1 MKVAIVGVGAIGGYV
16 GHCLARAGEDVTF
29 IARGKNLEALRSR
42 GTRLLRAD
50 GSEEAVP
57 QVKATA
63 DYAATGP
70 QDVVKLAMKA
80 HQLESV
86 ALDVPR
92 LFGPDTVVVP
102 MQNGIPYWYFHGH
115 PGALAGTRLQSV
127 DPSGLI
133 SDNIP
138 AQRVIG
144 CVVYPATE
152 LLEPGV
158 IKHVEGNRFP
168 VGEPDGTA
176 SDRVA
181 RVADC
186 LVRAGLQAP
195 VLSDIRAEIW
205 LKLWGNMT
213 FNPISALSRATLA
226 GICQYPPSRA
236 LAAEMMT
243 EAQNIAAKL
252 GITFRVS
259 LEKRIAGAERVGHH
273 KTSMLQD
280 VEAAR
285 TLEIDAL
292 LGSVIEL
299 ARLTVTPV
307 PHLDA
312 VYALTKLL
320 AQSLEEGKSPG
331 GPG

>member
-1 MKVAIVGVGAIGGYV
+1 MISAGVPGKGPLRGGPRATDAQSSDLAQSQTRGTMKIAIVGVGAIGGYV

-29 IARGKNLEALRSR
+29 IARGKNLEALCSR

-70 QDVVKLAMKA
+70 QDVVILAMKA

-86 ALDVPR
+86 ALDVPK

-115 PGALAGTRLQSV
+115 PGELAGTRLQSV

-133 SDNIP
+133 GDNIP

-158 IKHVEGNRFP
+158 IKH
-168 VGEPDGTA
+168 
-176 SDRVA
+176 
-181 RVADC
+181 
-186 LVRAGLQAP
+186 
-195 VLSDIRAEIW
+195 
-205 LKLWGNMT
+205 
-213 FNPISALSRATLA
+213 
-226 GICQYPPSRA
+226 
-236 LAAEMMT
+236 
-243 EAQNIAAKL
+243 
-252 GITFRVS
+252 
-259 LEKRIAGAERVGHH
+259 
-273 KTSMLQD
+273 
-280 VEAAR
+280 
-285 TLEIDAL
+285 
-292 LGSVIEL
+292 
-299 ARLTVTPV
+299 
-307 PHLDA
+307 
-312 VYALTKLL
+312 
-320 AQSLEEGKSPG
+320 
-331 GPG
+331 